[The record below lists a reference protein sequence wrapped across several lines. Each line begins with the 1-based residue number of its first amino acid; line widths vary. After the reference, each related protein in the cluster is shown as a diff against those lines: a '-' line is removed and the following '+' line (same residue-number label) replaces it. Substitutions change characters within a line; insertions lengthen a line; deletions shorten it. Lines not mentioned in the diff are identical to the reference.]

1 MIPSLLSYC
10 LIWRAFLGEINK
22 TIFLNPDNKTG
33 MKAFVTT
40 IYFVFFFHL
49 IRRNRVISD
58 RYDL

>member
-22 TIFLNPDNKTG
+22 TTLLNPDNKTG

-40 IYFVFFFHL
+40 IYFVFFF
-49 IRRNRVISD
+49 S
-58 RYDL
+58 